1 MSQRVVSDRFPYLP
15 LTVTVGQRSVDV
27 EALLDTGSDGDV
39 CLPAADLLL
48 NGETPDYFEPWM
60 LADESEILAPAF
72 LGEVQVDGFPPFPAV
87 ITGVG
92 DEPLVGRGVSDRFS
106 ITLDHGQRLI
116 VEP

>member
-1 MSQRVVSDRFPYLP
+1 MSQRVVSSRFPYLP
-15 LTVTVGQRSVDV
+15 LTVTVGHRSIDV
-27 EALLDTGSDGDV
+27 EALLDTGFDGDV
-39 CLPAADLLL
+39 CLPPTDLMD
-48 NGETPDYFEPWM
+48 GDPPDFFEPWT

-106 ITLDHGQRLI
+106 VTLDHGQQLI
-116 VEP
+116 VES